1 MVGTWDSIISSYINY
16 LVQNKMALKLKL
28 HTQPDVPL
36 EADCI
41 SPDRLQ
47 SLSKADVT
55 DLTVFHG
62 NRQVPLGEFFD
73 CTGNFDNEI
82 IVEGDLG
89 KIKHIGAAMSFGKL
103 TIDGNVGVHTGA
115 VMSGGEI
122 VITGNADDW
131 LGPEMLGGKI
141 TVKGNA
147 GHMVGS
153 GYRGSTV
160 GMQGGEIIVHGNVK
174 NEAGHVMRRGL
185 IVVGGNSGDF
195 TGVNMLAGTVI
206 VLGEMGIRT
215 GAGMKRGSIICQ
227 NKADILPTFSQCCDY
242 QPTFLRHYFKYL
254 KSIGLSINDALF
266 SAAFER
272 WCGDSVELN
281 RGEILLYAG
290 K

>member
-1 MVGTWDSIISSYINY
+1 
-16 LVQNKMALKLKL
+16 MALKLKL

-36 EADCI
+36 EAECI
-41 SPDRLQ
+41 CPDRLQ
-47 SLSKADVT
+47 SLSNSEIST
-55 DLTVFHG
+55 QTVFHG
-62 NRQVPLGEFFD
+62 NRQVPLGDFFD
-73 CTGNFDNEI
+73 CSGEFDGEI
-82 IVEGDLG
+82 IIEGDLNNV
-89 KIKHIGAAMSFGKL
+89 KHIGSTMSFGKL
-103 TIDGNVGVHTGA
+103 IIQGDVGVHTGA
-115 VMSGGEI
+115 AISGGEI
-122 VITGNADDW
+122 IIEGNANDW
-131 LGPEMLGGKI
+131 LAPEMLGGRVI
-141 TVKGNA
+141 VKGNA

-174 NEAGHVMRRGL
+174 NETGHVMRRGL

-195 TGVNMLAGTVI
+195 TGVNMLAGTII

-227 NKADILPTFSQCCDY
+227 HKADMLPTFSRSCVY
-242 QPTFLRHYFKYL
+242 QPTFLKHYFKYL
-254 KSIGLSINDALF
+254 KSLGLDINDSLLNEP
-266 SAAFER
+266 FER

>member
-1 MVGTWDSIISSYINY
+1 
-16 LVQNKMALKLKL
+16 MAITLKL

-36 EADCI
+36 ETDCI
-41 SPDRLQ
+41 SPDRFQ
-47 SLSKADVT
+47 SLSNTEVSN
-55 DLTVFHG
+55 LTVFHG

-73 CTGNFDNEI
+73 CTGEFDGEI
-82 IVEGDLG
+82 IVEGDCS
-89 KIKHIGAAMSFGKL
+89 KIKHIGSVMSFGKI

-115 VMSGGEI
+115 VMTGGEI
-122 VITGNADDW
+122 IITGNADDW

-160 GMQGGEIIVHGNVK
+160 GMQGGEIIVHGNAK
-174 NEAGHVMRRGL
+174 NETGHLMRRGL
-185 IVVGGNSGDF
+185 IVIGGNSGDF
-195 TGVNMLAGTVI
+195 TGVNMLAGTII

-215 GAGMKRGSIICQ
+215 GAGMKRGSIISQ
-227 NKADILPTFSQCCDY
+227 HSAEMIPTFSRSCDY
-242 QPTFLRHYFKYL
+242 QPSFLRHYYKYL
-254 KSIGLSINDALF
+254 KTMGLNINDSFLNGP
-266 SAAFER
+266 FER

>member
-1 MVGTWDSIISSYINY
+1 
-16 LVQNKMALKLKL
+16 MALKLKL

-36 EADCI
+36 ETDCI
-41 SPDRLQ
+41 CPDKLQ
-47 SLSKADVT
+47 SLSKNEIEL
-55 DLTVFHG
+55 LTVFHG
-62 NRQVPLGEFFD
+62 NRQVSLGDFFSCNGEFD
-73 CTGNFDNEI
+73 GEI
-82 IVEGDLG
+82 IVDGDLAN
-89 KIKHIGAAMSFGKL
+89 IKHIAAAMSFGKI
-103 TIDGNVGVHTGA
+103 TIEGNVGTHTGA
-115 VMSGGEI
+115 GISGGEI
-122 VITGNADDW
+122 IIEGNAADW
-131 LGPEMLGGKI
+131 LGAEMLGGRI

-195 TGVNMLAGTVI
+195 TGVNMLAGTII
-206 VLGEMGIRT
+206 VLGEMGIRS

-227 NKADILPTFSQCCDY
+227 HKADILPTFTYSCNY
-242 QPTFLRHYFKYL
+242 QPSFLKHYFSYL
-254 KSIGLSINDALF
+254 KKIGFAINDSLINGT
-266 SAAFER
+266 FER

>member
-1 MVGTWDSIISSYINY
+1 
-16 LVQNKMALKLKL
+16 MALKLKL
-28 HTQPDVPL
+28 HTQPEVPL

-47 SLSKADVT
+47 SLNNSEIST
-55 DLTVFHG
+55 QIIFHG

-73 CTGNFDNEI
+73 CSGEFDGEI
-82 IVEGDLG
+82 IIDGDCG
-89 KIKHIGAAMSFGKL
+89 KIKHIGSVMSFGKI
-103 TIDGNVGVHTGA
+103 TVEGDVGVHTGA

-122 VITGNADDW
+122 LIEGNANDW

-174 NEAGHVMRRGL
+174 NETGHVMRRGL

-195 TGVNMLAGTVI
+195 TGVNMLAGTII

-215 GAGMKRGSIICQ
+215 GAGMKRGTVISQHGAEII
-227 NKADILPTFSQCCDY
+227 PTFSQSCHY
-242 QPTFLRHYFKYL
+242 QPSFIRHYYKYL
-254 KSIGLSINDALF
+254 KSIGFSINETFLNGP
-266 SAAFER
+266 FER
-272 WCGDSVELN
+272 WCGDSIELN

>member
-1 MVGTWDSIISSYINY
+1 
-16 LVQNKMALKLKL
+16 MALKLKL

-47 SLSKADVT
+47 SLSSSEVSAQ
-55 DLTVFHG
+55 TVFHG

-73 CTGNFDNEI
+73 CSGEFDGEI
-82 IVEGDLG
+82 VIDGDCN
-89 KIKHIGAAMSFGKL
+89 KIKHIGSVMSFGKI
-103 TIDGNVGVHTGA
+103 TVEGDVGVHTGA

-122 VITGNADDW
+122 LINGNASDW
-131 LGPEMLGGKI
+131 VGPEMLGGKI
-141 TVKGNA
+141 TVKGDA
-147 GHMVGS
+147 GHMVGC
-153 GYRGSTV
+153 GYRGSSI

-174 NEAGHVMRRGL
+174 NETGHVMRRGL

-195 TGVNMLAGTVI
+195 TGVNMLAGTII

-215 GAGMKRGSIICQ
+215 GAGMKRGTVISQHSAEMI
-227 NKADILPTFSQCCDY
+227 PTFSQSCNY
-242 QPTFLRHYFKYL
+242 QPSFLRYYFKYL
-254 KSIGLSINDALF
+254 KGIGISIDDSFLSGP
-266 SAAFER
+266 FER

>member
-1 MVGTWDSIISSYINY
+1 
-16 LVQNKMALKLKL
+16 MALKLKL

-41 SPDRLQ
+41 SPDRFQ
-47 SLSKADVT
+47 SISHSEISSQI
-55 DLTVFHG
+55 VFHG

-73 CTGNFDNEI
+73 CSGEFDGEI
-82 IVEGDLG
+82 VIEGDCN
-89 KIKHIGAAMSFGKL
+89 KIKHIGSVMTFGKI
-103 TIDGNVGVHTGA
+103 TIEGNVGVHTGA

-122 VITGNADDW
+122 HITGNANDW
-131 LGPEMLGGKI
+131 LGPEMLGGRI
-141 TVKGNA
+141 IVKGDA

-153 GYRGSTV
+153 GYRGSSV

-174 NEAGHVMRRGL
+174 NETGHVMRRGL

-195 TGVNMLAGTVI
+195 TAVNMLAGTII

-215 GAGMKRGSIICQ
+215 GAGMKRGTVISQ
-227 NKADILPTFSQCCDY
+227 HKAEMIPTFSHSCRY
-242 QPTFLRHYFKYL
+242 QPSFIRHYYKYL
-254 KSIGLSINDALF
+254 NTLGLNIDESF
-266 SAAFER
+266 VKGPFER
-272 WCGDSVELN
+272 WCGDSIELN

>member
-1 MVGTWDSIISSYINY
+1 
-16 LVQNKMALKLKL
+16 MALKLKL

-47 SLSKADVT
+47 SLSDAEINN
-55 DLTVFHG
+55 LTLFHG
-62 NRQVPLGEFFD
+62 NRQVCLGDFFE
-73 CTGNFDNEI
+73 CSGKFDGEV
-82 IVEGDLG
+82 IVEGDLSNV
-89 KIKHIGAAMSFGKL
+89 KHIGSAMSLGKL
-103 TIDGNVGVHTGA
+103 IIEGDVGVHTGTA
-115 VMSGGEI
+115 ISGGEI
-122 VITGNADDW
+122 VIEGNVNDW
-131 LGPEMLGGKI
+131 LAPEMLGGRVI
-141 TVKGNA
+141 VKGNA

-153 GYRGSTV
+153 GYRGSTI
-160 GMQGGEIIVHGNVK
+160 GMRGGEIIVHGNVK
-174 NEAGHVMRRGL
+174 NETGHVMRRGL

-195 TGVNMLAGTVI
+195 TGVNMLAGTII

-227 NKADILPTFSQCCDY
+227 NKADILPTFSRSCDY
-242 QPTFLRHYFKYL
+242 QPSFLRHYFKYL
-254 KSIGLSINDALF
+254 KSIGLSISDSLF
-266 SAAFER
+266 DEPFER